1 MKGNIRYMSIGDWKI
16 KLIEVCYK
24 YHSISEIAEIVEK
37 YQQKGAIYNFT
48 FLYGECSYTDKQVM
62 KVYITDFPMLLIGY
76 VPPEYE
82 RIVLQNL
89 KEKKDLF
96 IQCKKDF
103 SGEYSFFL
111 TSDCNKHA
119 NNPVSH
125 NNSKSNKINNK
136 LKISN
141 EFVYWTPSGTKYH
154 SKNCRHLHKN
164 NNLRKGEIEEALFL
178 GKEPCS
184 YCYAFKSKEEI
195 LSSASNVNELIS
207 LNESRQNKIRWLY
220 YKYPNE
226 LKKVFHV
233 RKSIEEK
240 TNTAEFIEQEICAC
254 FSASSINSL
263 SFNSKECL
271 RGYFSLYGI
280 TTDFLDRLE
289 KKNIVKTEQNA
300 ASEKQ
305 NIVNSEQI
313 VKPKQ
318 IIQKNET
325 SKTAVQSSISV
336 FLCLLLFV
344 SAVGTSLYLSTNAN
358 SMMEKITDL
367 TLPTC
372 DGTSVTKNC
381 KYEGVKYKI
390 YQYYPEVEE
399 KSHFETT
406 YTYENYEDSCTLCVD
421 GTWSPTC
428 ATGRGACSWHGGVQ
442 EYDATRITTE
452 KIEHKSKVIDE
463 PYQKAYVHKIK
474 A

>member
-1 MKGNIRYMSIGDWKI
+1 MEGNIRYMSIGDWKI
-16 KLIEVCYK
+16 KITEVCYK
-24 YHSISEIAEIVEK
+24 QHSISEIAEIVEK
-37 YQQKGAIYNFT
+37 YQRQGAIYNFI
-48 FLYGECSYTDKQVM
+48 FLYGECSYTDEQVF
-62 KVYITDFPMLLIGY
+62 KVYIDIFPTPLLIGY
-76 VPPEYE
+76 IPENYTNSI
-82 RIVLQNL
+82 RKYL
-89 KEKKDLF
+89 KVNNDTW
-96 IQCKKDF
+96 IQCIKNK
-103 SGEYSFFL
+103 SGIYSFFL
-111 TSDCNKHA
+111 TNECNEPAFDSTIYIISENQQAIK
-119 NNPVSH
+119 
-125 NNSKSNKINNK
+125 KINNSNK
-136 LKISN
+136 SHN
-141 EFVYWTPSGTKYH
+141 EFVYWTPNGTKYH

-164 NNLRKGEIEEALFL
+164 NNLCKGEIEEALFL

-184 YCYAFKSKEEI
+184 YCYAFKSKEEV

-207 LNESRQNKIRWLY
+207 FNGSRQNKIRWLY

-240 TNTAEFIEQEICAC
+240 TNTSELIEQEICAC
-254 FSASSINSL
+254 FLVSSIDSL
-263 SFNSKECL
+263 PFNSKECL

-280 TTDFLDRLE
+280 PVEFLDRVE
-289 KKNIVKTEQNA
+289 KKNTVKKEQNVVN
-300 ASEKQ
+300 EKQ
-305 NIVNSEQI
+305 NM

-318 IIQKNET
+318 IIQKHEPN
-325 SKTAVQSSISV
+325 KTAVLTSIRT
-336 FLCLLLFV
+336 FLCLLLLV
-344 SAVGTSLYLSTNAN
+344 SIFESSVYLSTNSN
-358 SMMEKITDL
+358 NVMEKITDL

-406 YTYENYEDSCTLCVD
+406 YTYEDYEDSCTLCVD

-428 ATGRGACSWHGGVQ
+428 STGRGACSWHGGVQ

-452 KIEHKSKVIDE
+452 KIEHKNKVIDE
-463 PYQKAYVHKIK
+463 PYQKAYIHKIK